1 MGLKTYKPTSPGV
14 RFVTT
19 LTKEELTDKNKRPE
33 KSLIISFNKK
43 AGRGHGKIS
52 SRHRGGGHKRFYRI
66 VDFKRDKD
74 GVPAFVKSIEYDP
87 NRSCNIALLHYKDG
101 EKRYILAPLDLK
113 AGMLVESG
121 SSVEVRTGNALPL
134 KDIPVGMTVHNVE
147 LVPGQGGK
155 FGRSAGSSVQLLSK
169 EGKYA
174 HVKLPSG
181 EIRLVH
187 SFCRATVGQ
196 LGNIDHE
203 NVTIGKAGRVRHMGW
218 RPKVRGVAMNPIDHP
233 HGGGEG
239 KSSAGHMLT
248 TPWGQPTKGYKTRR
262 NKKTTRF
269 IVSKKKK

>member
-1 MGLKTYKPTSPGV
+1 MGLKTYKPTSPGI

-19 LTKEELTDKNKRPE
+19 LDKEELTVKNKRPE
-33 KSLIISFNKK
+33 NSLIVSYKKK
-43 AGRGHGKIS
+43 AGRDHGQIS
-52 SRHRGGGHKRFYRI
+52 ARHRGGGHKRFYRI
-66 VDFKRDKD
+66 IDFKRDKD
-74 GVPAFVKSIEYDP
+74 GVPAVVNSIEYDP

-101 EKRYILAPLDLK
+101 EKRYILAPLELK
-113 AGMLVESG
+113 TGAVVESG
-121 SSVEVRTGNALPL
+121 SNVEVRSGNALPI
-134 KDIPVGMTVHNVE
+134 KDIPVGLMVHNVE

-155 FGRSAGSSVQLLSK
+155 LGRSAGAAVQLLSK

-181 EIRLVH
+181 EIRLVN

>member
-1 MGLKTYKPTSPGV
+1 M
-14 RFVTT
+14 RFVST
-19 LTKEELTDKNKRPE
+19 LTKEELTEKNKRPE
-33 KSLIISFNKK
+33 NSLVVPFKKK
-43 AGRGHGKIS
+43 AGRDHGKIS
-52 SRHRGGGHKRFYRI
+52 ARHRGGGHKRFYRM

-74 GVPAFVKSIEYDP
+74 GIPAVVNSIEYDP

-101 EKRYILAPLDLK
+101 EKRYILAPLGVK
-113 AGMLVESG
+113 AGDVVESG
-121 SSVEVRTGNALPL
+121 TGVEPKTGNAMPL
-134 KDIPVGMTVHNVE
+134 KDIPVGMMVHNVE
-147 LVPGQGGK
+147 LIPGQGGK
-155 FGRSAGSSVQLLSK
+155 LGRSAGLSIQLLSK

-181 EIRLVH
+181 EVRLVH
-187 SFCRATVGQ
+187 SLCRATIGQ
-196 LGNIDHE
+196 VGNIDHE
-203 NVTIGKAGRVRHMGW
+203 NVTIGKAGRMRHKGW

-262 NKKTTRF
+262 NNRTTRF